1 LLFHCF
7 NINIYPYLETSG
19 GQSFNLR
26 LNVVHFFNTS
36 VGLGAKFFV
45 VVTLFAVGE
54 EGDAILKTVI
64 GVRVMPS
71 AFILEN
77 IILES
82 DVTFS
87 GILRIFFYQILKI
100 PFF

>member
-1 LLFHCF
+1 VLFHCF

-19 GQSFNLR
+19 GQSLNLR
-26 LNVVHFFNTS
+26 YNVVNFFNTS
-36 VGLGAKFFV
+36 VGLGTKFFV

-71 AFILEN
+71 ALSWKTLF
-77 IILES
+77 
-82 DVTFS
+82 
-87 GILRIFFYQILKI
+87 
-100 PFF
+100 